1 MKAAV
6 AVLKEYFGFSEFR
19 LNQEAIIRAVMQ
31 KKDVLA
37 LMPTGGGKSVCFQVP
52 ALLLDGLTVVIS
64 PLIALMKDQVDSL
77 RLNGIEAAFLNSS
90 QTQGEQEE
98 IIEKLN
104 TGKLKLLYLA
114 PERITNFL
122 PFLQNLNIALFAI

>member
-37 LMPTGGGKSVCFQVP
+37 LMPTGGGKSVLFPGACP
-52 ALLLDGLTVVIS
+52 APGWIDCCDLSIDRTDEGS
-64 PLIALMKDQVDSL
+64 
-77 RLNGIEAAFLNSS
+77 G
-90 QTQGEQEE
+90 
-98 IIEKLN
+98 
-104 TGKLKLLYLA
+104 
-114 PERITNFL
+114 
-122 PFLQNLNIALFAI
+122 